1 MTIVSIIIIVII
13 LAMVIIYVTLPLFT
27 SQDEVIDI
35 STVTNSE
42 RLATAYNSVLDQIRE
57 LDFDYN
63 LGKLTPEEHNAQ
75 REEYLSRAA
84 ELRRQMQMEETAQT
98 SKAA

>member
-42 RLATAYNSVLDQIRE
+42 RLITAYNSVLDQIRE

>member
-75 REEYLSRAA
+75 REEYLFRAA